1 MGFAAES
8 RERAKPVVPLAG
20 MVDILFLLLIF
31 FMTAS
36 TLRDQELQM
45 QVALPGSENSQ
56 LTANLDAMQTSI
68 TVDKFNNIF
77 LGQRQVTM
85 AELREVLT
93 QLAKD
98 YPNETLVIRGD
109 REASYGMAIEIIDL
123 AQALGITDVRAA
135 EVKKASAVTRIE

>member
-1 MGFAAES
+1 MGFASES

-45 QVALPGSENSQ
+45 QIALPGSENSQ

-85 AELREVLT
+85 PELRDVLS

-109 REASYGMAIEIIDL
+109 RESSYGTAIEIIDL
-123 AQALGITDVRAA
+123 AQALGINDVRAA
-135 EVKKASAVTRIE
+135 EVKKASAISSLE